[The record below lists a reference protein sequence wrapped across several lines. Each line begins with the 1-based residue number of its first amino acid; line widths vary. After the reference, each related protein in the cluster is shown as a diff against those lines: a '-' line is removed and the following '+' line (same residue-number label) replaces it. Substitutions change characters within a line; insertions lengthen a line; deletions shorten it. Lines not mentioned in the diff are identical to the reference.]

1 MPHTD
6 RCLAYEENRRTA
18 YAAVTASF
26 ADDTATISDLVHE
39 LIQEPANAASAL
51 LALIQACYAM
61 TRLGANAVGEEPAAA
76 WARYAS
82 TVAWAVET
90 TPHPDPN

>member
-1 MPHTD
+1 MPHTH
-6 RCLAYEENRRTA
+6 RCSDHEQSRRTA

-26 ADDTATISDLVHE
+26 TDDSATISDLVYE

-82 TVAWAVET
+82 TVAWAVEM